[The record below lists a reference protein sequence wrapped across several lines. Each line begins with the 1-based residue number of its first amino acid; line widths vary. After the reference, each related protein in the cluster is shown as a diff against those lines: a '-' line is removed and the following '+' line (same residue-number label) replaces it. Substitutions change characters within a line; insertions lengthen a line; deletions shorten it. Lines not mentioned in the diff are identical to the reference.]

1 MAEGGAEELGV
12 YKVALCGMS
21 GVGKTSIFHRVL
33 GNGFKANTFEFKHM
47 PEEMVRV
54 QVKEKTI
61 KIHLHDTAGMERYEA
76 GLTRQYYHGSN
87 VVLLVYD
94 CEEMETLEELKI
106 YYDDAKKHTNGAAMV
121 LVGNKI
127 DKEFPSV
134 EKGDAEK
141 ILCNHIEKGLPHCKF
156 QYKAE
161 TSAKTDTGIRELIQ
175 SVAEYLVKNAEP
187 SNLKKFGEIDVGQGD
202 TKKDSPPSGSC
213 C

>member
-1 MAEGGAEELGV
+1 
-12 YKVALCGMS
+12 
-21 GVGKTSIFHRVL
+21 
-33 GNGFKANTFEFKHM
+33 
-47 PEEMVRV
+47 
-54 QVKEKTI
+54 
-61 KIHLHDTAGMERYEA
+61 MERYEA
-76 GLTRQYYHGSN
+76 GLTRQHYHGSN

-94 CEEMETLEELKI
+94 CEEMETLEQLKN
-106 YYDDAKKHTNGAAMV
+106 YYDDAKRHTNGAAMV

-141 ILCNHIEKGLPHCKF
+141 ILCNHIDIQIRHCNF
-156 QYKAE
+156 QYRAE

-187 SNLKKFGEIDVGQGD
+187 SNFKKVVVGQED
-202 TKKDSPPSGSC
+202 IPQPSSGC